1 MLGTNRGITRYE
13 PGTVAPVLR
22 ATRILGQRP
31 FQPEQLSAGLNL
43 EYPQNSLLFEV
54 AAISSRTFPEQFQY
68 ENIRSRAS
76 LIEAEVDWSARRDGG
91 SMFTLRKEVGSRS
104 GA

>member
-76 LIEAEVDWSARRDGG
+76 LIEAEVDWSVRRDGG